1 MCGTCEGGEIDRL
14 ACREQSESAG
24 CFLHSLP
31 NRRDNRRFIGELA
44 GLELRVNQ
52 LTIHGQLETSATT
65 RDELE
70 VGDLLFVFSEQL
82 LRQTDGL
89 RLIVSHRAVFEFQ
102 VHTCPLESNAKSP
115 ISL

>member
-70 VGDLLFVFSEQL
+70 VGDLLFIFSE
-82 LRQTDGL
+82 
-89 RLIVSHRAVFEFQ
+89 
-102 VHTCPLESNAKSP
+102 
-115 ISL
+115 